1 MAKRVSKRRLYN
13 LSKTGISSGSLVP
26 GSGMSGS
33 YASNSIFRDGA
44 LITTEIQINLASSVA
59 SASLCSA
66 GTLNAVIGTS
76 GSAAG
81 VLVAN
86 AAQLGQLSRAN
97 NGIITSVE
105 CICTELPVGGTL
117 DINFALSTTLADAAV
132 GYSGSLT
139 IAETI
144 ITSTG
149 SWAEGEYESTTYDAD
164 ELDDGYLYM
173 VAGKA
178 TDGVGGSEYSAGKF
192 VLRLYGY
199 AVAADL

>member
-1 MAKRVSKRRLYN
+1 MAKRISKRRLYN
-13 LSKTGISSGSLVP
+13 LNKAGISSGSLSP

-33 YASNSIFRDGA
+33 YASNSILRDGA
-44 LITTEIQINLASSVA
+44 LLTTEIQIDLASSAA

-66 GTLNAVIGTS
+66 GTINTVIGTS

-81 VLVAN
+81 ALVAN

-97 NGIITSVE
+97 NGIITSIE
-105 CICTELPVGGTL
+105 CICTELPVGGTD
-117 DINFALSTTLADAAV
+117 DINFVLSTTLADAAK

-139 IAETI
+139 IAQTL
-144 ITSTG
+144 TDGG
-149 SWAEGEYESTTYDAD
+149 SWVEGQYESATYDAD
-164 ELDDGYLYM
+164 DLEGGYLYM

-178 TDGVGGSEYSAGKF
+178 TDGVGGVEYTAGKF